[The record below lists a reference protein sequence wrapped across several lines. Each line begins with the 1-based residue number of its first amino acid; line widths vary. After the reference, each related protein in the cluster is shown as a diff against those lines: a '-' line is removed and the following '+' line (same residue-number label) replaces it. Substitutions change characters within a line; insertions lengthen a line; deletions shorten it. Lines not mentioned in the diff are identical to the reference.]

1 MSIEEKR
8 LEFLYKAI
16 EDSQL
21 TIRFV
26 DTKTSVTTFV
36 VGLIV
41 ALLTSGLP
49 DFANYFWN
57 MPPVIQFISFTVIVI
72 SGLHIA
78 LTLNIAIQVVYPKTN
93 PSQHIIK
100 TTNLKEVF
108 YIYELAEDGGKSVI
122 KQTYEDYLT
131 KLNSI
136 NSIDELIKELAYE
149 LLKVSYIRE
158 IKISNV
164 KKMKKYLYVVLLSL
178 PFLLCIHYIGISKY
192 KQDENRSPNITVHC
206 KR

>member
-1 MSIEEKR
+1 MSIEEKK

-16 EDSQL
+16 EDSQQ

-49 DFANYFWN
+49 DFADYFWN
-57 MPPVIQFISFTVIVI
+57 MPPAIQLFSIAVILL
-72 SGLHIA
+72 SGLFIA

-93 PSQHIIK
+93 PSQHINK
-100 TTNLKEVF
+100 TTALKEVF
-108 YIYELAEDGGKSVI
+108 YIYELTLVGKTPMI
-122 KQTYEDYLT
+122 KQSYEEYLA
-131 KLNSI
+131 KIKSI
-136 NSIDELIKELAYE
+136 VSLDEIIEELSYE

-158 IKISNV
+158 TKISNV
-164 KKMKKYLYVVLLSL
+164 RTMKRYLYVVLMSL
-178 PFLLCIHYIGISKY
+178 PLLLFIHYIGISKY
-192 KQDENRSPNITVHC
+192 KKDENKSSCSSVHSQ
-206 KR
+206 R